1 MRLSL
6 RGKKILKKNMRLPL
20 EQKKMQPPRHLAQ
33 LSIWSGELVILD
45 IDIQLNALK
54 IKKWFQSFLNPTNA
68 LWKDSER
75 FVVLIELNFEF
86 FSMTS
91 PLQSNRDK
99 NLQKSNN
106 ENFFIQFLNG
116 WLHFVINKFPI
127 PTSIEI
133 FLEQS
138 TFLNLHTKV
147 DFISDNMYFFCIPP
161 SNTSDKFTIN
171 RDLFTFLQLGLVSCK
186 TIDEKPSF
194 HTTNHKRIFKL
205 IMDLIPSDWKHLLR
219 TEIFQK
225 SLLKTFY
232 SLLQQ

>member
-1 MRLSL
+1 
-6 RGKKILKKNMRLPL
+6 MRLPL

-33 LSIWSGELVILD
+33 LSIWSGELGILD

-54 IKKWFQSFLNPTNA
+54 IKKMVSIVFKSHRCSL
-68 LWKDSER
+68 ER
-75 FVVLIELNFEF
+75 YLVVLIELNSEF

-99 NLQKSNN
+99 NLQKRNN

-127 PTSIEI
+127 PTSIVK

-138 TFLNLHTKV
+138 IFLNLHTKV

-161 SNTSDKFTIN
+161 RNTSEKFTIN
-171 RDLFTFLQLGLVSCK
+171 RDLCTFLGLISCK
-186 TIDEKPSF
+186 TFDEKLSF

-205 IMDLIPSDWKHLLR
+205 IMDLIPNDWKHLLR

>member
-33 LSIWSGELVILD
+33 LSTWSGELGIL
-45 IDIQLNALK
+45 DIQLNPLK
-54 IKKWFQSFLNPTNA
+54 IKKMVSIVFKSHQSSL
-68 LWKDSER
+68 ER
-75 FVVLIELNFEF
+75 YLVVLIELKSEF

-127 PTSIEI
+127 PTSIEK
-133 FLEQS
+133 FLEES

-147 DFISDNMYFFCIPP
+147 NFISDNMYFFCIPP
-161 SNTSDKFTIN
+161 RNN
-171 RDLFTFLQLGLVSCK
+171 L
-186 TIDEKPSF
+186 P
-194 HTTNHKRIFKL
+194 
-205 IMDLIPSDWKHLLR
+205 
-219 TEIFQK
+219 
-225 SLLKTFY
+225 
-232 SLLQQ
+232 

>member
-1 MRLSL
+1 MVSIVFKSHRCSL
-6 RGKKILKKNMRLPL
+6 
-20 EQKKMQPPRHLAQ
+20 
-33 LSIWSGELVILD
+33 
-45 IDIQLNALK
+45 
-54 IKKWFQSFLNPTNA
+54 
-68 LWKDSER
+68 ER
-75 FVVLIELNFEF
+75 YRVVLIELNSEF

-99 NLQKSNN
+99 NLQKRNN

-127 PTSIEI
+127 PTSIVK

-138 TFLNLHTKV
+138 IFLNLHTKV

-161 SNTSDKFTIN
+161 RNTSEKFTIN
-171 RDLFTFLQLGLVSCK
+171 RDLCTFLGLISCK
-186 TIDEKPSF
+186 TFDEKLSF

-205 IMDLIPSDWKHLLR
+205 IMDLIPNDWKHLLR